1 VTARGNFNPV
11 KPRDPELPKS
21 AIMRLID
28 QVGGPKEAA
37 VKLGLG
43 LSQVY
48 AVTDPSDSAELSFA
62 RAAAL
67 TSPEAT
73 AAAEYLALR
82 AHGVFFPLPSGDTD
96 IGLLTAESILRHG
109 DAAAELVRAMKDG
122 RITDDERA
130 DAVRVLDEAVRVL
143 VQLRLAVGA
152 DRADGPGA
160 AGYRACSI
168 RASEGAGAKAR

>member
-1 VTARGNFNPV
+1 MSRGRFNPV
-11 KPRDPELPKS
+11 KPRDPELPKA
-21 AIMRLID
+21 AIVRLIE

-48 AVTDPSDSAELSFA
+48 AVTDPSDGAELSFA

-82 AHGVFFPLPSGDTD
+82 AHGVFLPLPPGDTD
-96 IGLLTAESILRHG
+96 IGQLTAESILTHG
-109 DAAAELVRAMKDG
+109 DAAAELVRALKDG
-122 RITDDERA
+122 ILSDDERA
-130 DAVRVLDEAVRVL
+130 DAVRQLDEAVRAL
-143 VQLRLAVGA
+143 VHLRLAVGT
-152 DRADGPGA
+152 DGQPRRA
-160 AGYRACSI
+160 AGP
-168 RASEGAGAKAR
+168 SEAR